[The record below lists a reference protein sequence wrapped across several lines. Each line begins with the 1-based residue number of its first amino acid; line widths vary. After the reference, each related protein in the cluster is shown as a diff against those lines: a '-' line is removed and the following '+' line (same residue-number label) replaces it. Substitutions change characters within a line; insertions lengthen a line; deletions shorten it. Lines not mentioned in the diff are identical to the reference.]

1 MATNHTAGH
10 TFDHHD
16 SMKYAT
22 EVRATYT
29 EMRERCPVSH
39 SDLHS
44 GFDFL
49 SRYADVRRVLD
60 DPESYSSADG
70 VFIPPSGMPPIPALE
85 FDEPRH
91 SEWRALLGGPLI
103 PRAVR
108 AFEPTI
114 REIVEQLID
123 QFAAAGTADL
133 VSQLAEPL
141 PAIVIGR
148 MVGLDGTQALEA
160 RNFGAALF
168 ASIGTDDFPQR
179 MAEFAAY
186 TKARL
191 ADRRAE
197 PRNDYLTQLASG
209 VANGITLDD
218 TAAASLMVAYFV
230 GGHHSTGSAIAGLIR
245 HVLTVPGLRE
255 GIAADAKLLPRAI
268 EESLRLTTPLQLFA
282 RTTRCPVRVGD
293 EDLPEGRRVMLNL
306 AAANRDPRE
315 FEDPETFDI
324 GRSRIRHVTFGAG
337 LHVCQGQ
344 HLARAELRIA
354 LTRLLERLPD
364 LQIDGD
370 IVESGLIGG
379 KLMTH
384 RALPVT
390 FTPET

>member
-1 MATNHTAGH
+1 
-10 TFDHHD
+10 
-16 SMKYAT
+16 
-22 EVRATYT
+22 V
-29 EMRERCPVSH
+29 
-39 SDLHS
+39 
-44 GFDFL
+44 
-49 SRYADVRRVLD
+49 
-60 DPESYSSADG
+60 
-70 VFIPPSGMPPIPALE
+70 
-85 FDEPRH
+85 
-91 SEWRALLGGPLI
+91 
-103 PRAVR
+103 
-108 AFEPTI
+108 
-114 REIVEQLID
+114 
-123 QFAAAGTADL
+123 
-133 VSQLAEPL
+133 
-141 PAIVIGR
+141 
-148 MVGLDGTQALEA
+148 
-160 RNFGAALF
+160 
-168 ASIGTDDFPQR
+168 
-179 MAEFAAY
+179 
-186 TKARL
+186 
-191 ADRRAE
+191 
-197 PRNDYLTQLASG
+197 
-209 VANGITLDD
+209 
-218 TAAASLMVAYFV
+218 
-230 GGHHSTGSAIAGLIR
+230 
-245 HVLTVPGLRE
+245 TVPGLRE